1 MFAQI
6 METFMDNA
14 ALRAEA
20 TRIFQAGVDAADPAG
35 AVRRAFLAEPMNG
48 RPVVIALGKAAGAMM
63 EEALRHVDAAKAL
76 VVTNAENY
84 REIAGAEVMVG
95 EHPVPQDGSVAAGV
109 ALLDFVAGLS
119 KEDQVLALI
128 SGGGS
133 ALAIAPV
140 DGVSAADKQAAN
152 AVLLASGLDI
162 YQMNLVRQ
170 CLSRLKGGGLFDAA
184 SPARVRTLIL
194 SDVIGDDLR
203 VVASGPTVGPNG
215 TNAQAIDVLKKADIW
230 KDMPASVR
238 EVLRKGVPTHAG
250 YVSQNQVVGS
260 NRVSL
265 DAMVAACEGAV
276 IVDDA
281 LEGDVAEA
289 AEKVLE
295 VMRSAD
301 EDCTLVFGGE
311 TTVKLKGD
319 GIGGR
324 NQELALRVAL
334 GAQDLPGDWVFLSGG
349 TDGRDGPTDAAG
361 GLVDAGTVARMG
373 AAGLNVQAILEN
385 NDSYHGLKA
394 SHDLLVIGG
403 TGTNV
408 ADVQV
413 FLRRS

>member
-1 MFAQI
+1 
-6 METFMDNA
+6 
-14 ALRAEA
+14 
-20 TRIFQAGVDAADPAG
+20 
-35 AVRRAFLAEPMNG
+35 
-48 RPVVIALGKAAGAMM
+48 VIALGKAAGAMM
-63 EEALRHVDAAKAL
+63 EEALRHVDASKAL
-76 VVTNAENY
+76 VVTNAENFQ
-84 REIAGAEVMVG
+84 EIAGAEVMVG
-95 EHPVPQDGSVAAGV
+95 EHPVPQDGSVSAGA
-109 ALLDFVAGLS
+109 ALLDFVADLS
-119 KEDQVLALI
+119 AEDQVLALI

-162 YQMNLVRQ
+162 NQMNLVRQ
-170 CLSRLKGGGLFDAA
+170 CLSRLKGGGLLAA
-184 SPARVRTLIL
+184 TKASVRALIL

-203 VVASGPTVGPNG
+203 VVASGPTVGRVG
-215 TNAQAIDVLKKADIW
+215 SHADARAVLQDAGAW
-230 KDMPASVR
+230 EAMPASVKAHLER
-238 EVLRKGVPTHAG
+238 DADVPSARAA
-250 YVSQNQVVGS
+250 QNDIVGS

-265 DAMVAACEGAV
+265 DAMIAACEGAE

-295 VMRSAD
+295 AMRSAD
-301 EDCTLVFGGE
+301 GDCTLVFGGE

-319 GIGGR
+319 GVGGR

-361 GLVDAGTVARMG
+361 GLVDASTVARMG
-373 AAGLNVQAILEN
+373 AAGLDVQAVLDD

-394 SHDLLVIGG
+394 AGDLLVIGG